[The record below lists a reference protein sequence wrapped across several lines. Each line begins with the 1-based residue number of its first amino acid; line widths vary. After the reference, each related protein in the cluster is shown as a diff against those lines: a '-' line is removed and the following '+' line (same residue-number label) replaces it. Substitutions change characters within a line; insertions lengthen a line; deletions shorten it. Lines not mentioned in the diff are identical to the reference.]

1 MDDPVVSPLL
11 ELVGPRHHLSLDVEV
26 SLPGPVLLRRDVV
39 IRGAGLENV
48 DEGETLVLNRPP
60 DQVLEMP
67 DVVGVPPRDEGVA
80 RGQREKD
87 RVDALIDV
95 RLREGLRLHPQLE
108 RGGGLS
114 LRQAIDAVVEDNVSH
129 IDVPPAGVDE
139 VARAYPHPVTVST
152 CGDDLEFGVG
162 ELDSSGERQ
171 RPSVEGV
178 HAVRPDEVGDLPG
191 TAYPRDDYG
200 VARVDAHLGERH
212 LDGVEDAKIT
222 TPGTPVVVRLGLEF

>member
-48 DEGETLVLNRPP
+48 DEGEALVLNRPP

-95 RLREGLRLHPQLE
+95 RLR
-108 RGGGLS
+108 
-114 LRQAIDAVVEDNVSH
+114 
-129 IDVPPAGVDE
+129 
-139 VARAYPHPVTVST
+139 
-152 CGDDLEFGVG
+152 
-162 ELDSSGERQ
+162 
-171 RPSVEGV
+171 
-178 HAVRPDEVGDLPG
+178 
-191 TAYPRDDYG
+191 
-200 VARVDAHLGERH
+200 
-212 LDGVEDAKIT
+212 
-222 TPGTPVVVRLGLEF
+222 VRLGLYTKLERRGGLPVRHAVDSVVEHMLSTTHVPATG